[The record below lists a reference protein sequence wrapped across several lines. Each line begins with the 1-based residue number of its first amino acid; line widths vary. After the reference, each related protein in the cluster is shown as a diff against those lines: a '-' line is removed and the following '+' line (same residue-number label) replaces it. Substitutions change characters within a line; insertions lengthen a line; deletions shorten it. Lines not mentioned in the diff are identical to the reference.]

1 MIISLTITLLDL
13 ADIVE
18 LIKKQY
24 SYWNQWIPLL
34 KSRAHVDETHADFIF
49 K

>member
-18 LIKKQY
+18 LIKNQY
-24 SYWNQWIPLL
+24 TVTGISGFPCWSQG
-34 KSRAHVDETHADFIF
+34 HM
-49 K
+49 